1 MTEKEYLLEM
11 LCCLPKELILLKL
24 NNSNNIPKWLKGID
38 NATVKEALDIY
49 DTPKY
54 VNIRKRQEEILN

>member
-38 NATVKEALDIY
+38 NATVKEALDFY